1 VQAVVAAVTAATKI
15 TEPPAVTVPHV
26 VVVADDMGAATGQ
39 QVGMPVAA
47 PTTSQ
52 LPTVTGQSWR
62 GSTRKRE

>member
-1 VQAVVAAVTAATKI
+1 VQAVVAAVTAATKVV
-15 TEPPAVTVPHV
+15 EPSAVPVSH
-26 VVVADDMGAATGQ
+26 AAGVDGDRGQ